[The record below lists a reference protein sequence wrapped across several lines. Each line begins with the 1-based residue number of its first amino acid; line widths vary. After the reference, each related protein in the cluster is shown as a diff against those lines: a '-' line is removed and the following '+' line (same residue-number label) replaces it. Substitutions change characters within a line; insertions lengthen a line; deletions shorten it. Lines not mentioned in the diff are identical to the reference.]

1 MRTPHRFDFKL
12 FTVNQS
18 RSAMKVCTDSCAFGA
33 FADIKHARTILDIG
47 TGTGLLSLMLAQKAE
62 YEVQIDAIDID
73 AETLCDAR
81 ENIMAT
87 PWNNAI
93 TLHHA
98 DILNWQHDGVYD
110 MIICNPPFHVR
121 STIPNH
127 PREAIAF
134 HADLS
139 LPFGELV
146 QVIKKKSHQATTSW
160 ILLPPKEM
168 DEFICHAFEAGLFVQ
183 QAKHFHDTFR
193 HDTIRKMCAFSLT
206 QPNDDAEECHIAYR
220 EYIGG
225 PHTEE
230 FKKALSPFY
239 LFL

>member
-33 FADIKHARTILDIG
+33 FADMQYARTILDIG
-47 TGTGLLSLMLAQKAE
+47 TGTGLLSMMLAQRAQH
-62 YEVQIDAIDID
+62 EVHIDAIDID
-73 AETLCDAR
+73 EETLSDAR
-81 ENIMAT
+81 ENIAAT
-87 PWNNAI
+87 PWNNI
-93 TLHHA
+93 ISLHHA
-98 DILNWQHDGVYD
+98 DILTWKHNAIYD

-121 STIPNH
+121 STISNH
-127 PREAIAF
+127 PKEAIAF
-134 HADLS
+134 HADHT
-139 LPFGELV
+139 LPFRELI
-146 QVIKKKSHQATTSW
+146 QVIKKKSHNATMSW

-168 DEFICHAFEAGLFVQ
+168 EEFIFHALEAGFHVQ
-183 QAKHFHDTFR
+183 QSICFHDTIQ
-193 HDTIRKMCAFSLT
+193 HATIRRMCSFSLM
-206 QPNDDAEECHIAYR
+206 QPNVSLEECHIAYR
-220 EYIGG
+220 ESVGG